1 MKGDLTVSEQTE
13 PTQTK
18 PVIEVD
24 YRIKVPAGVLGCDA
38 TPDGQTLYAA
48 CIDGGIY
55 RVDVASKKHEKIGQ
69 HESYASALVTLPQS
83 SRVVSGGYDGY
94 LRWFDQITGEE
105 IRAIKAHDFWSW
117 NMSASPDERYIA
129 SVTGQYMVGGYDYKP
144 APETEPSVK
153 LFDADSGKLVREW
166 SHLPPVQS
174 VAFDPSSRYL
184 AAGNRLGD
192 VHIWDVE
199 NGKQV
204 ASFNTPDFTTWGI
217 KKSHFFAG
225 GITASAFTLDGKDL
239 LLAGQGEMTKPIA
252 SNGQQLWQ
260 RFAWTEKPARKADE
274 VHEGQSGL
282 GLMETLAVH
291 PSGSCFLMAGR
302 LNSGDWNAA
311 LFDRNTGGI
320 LHSIST
326 KTRIADSVF
335 SSDGSTLF
343 LAGMTGQGKGNKLSN
358 DYGTID
364 VCKVVV

>member
-1 MKGDLTVSEQTE
+1 MSEQTE
-13 PTQTK
+13 QIQTK
-18 PVIEVD
+18 PAIEVAK
-24 YRIKVPAGVLGCDA
+24 RIKVPTGILGCDA
-38 TPDGQTLYAA
+38 TPDGQTLYVA

-55 RVDVASKKHEKIGQ
+55 RVDVASEEHELIGQ
-69 HESYASALVTLPQS
+69 HESYASALVTLPKS

-94 LRWFDQITGEE
+94 LRWFDQNTGKQ
-105 IRAIKAHDFWSW
+105 IRAIKAHNFWSW
-117 NMSASPDERYIA
+117 NISASPDERYIA
-129 SVTGQYMVGGYDYKP
+129 SVTGQYLVGGYDYEP

-174 VAFDPSSRYL
+174 VTFDPSSRYV

-192 VHIWDVE
+192 VHIWDVKS
-199 NGKQV
+199 GKQV

-225 GITASAFTLDGKDL
+225 GISASVFTPDGDGL
-239 LLAGQGEMTKPIA
+239 LLAGQGEMTKPIT

-260 RFAWTEKPARKADE
+260 RFAWAEKPARKADE
-274 VHEGQSGL
+274 VHEGESGL

-291 PSGSCFLMAGR
+291 PGGSFFLMAGR

-311 LFDRNTGGI
+311 LFDMDTGSI

-326 KTRIADSVF
+326 KNRIADSVF
-335 SSDGSTLF
+335 SADGSTLF
-343 LAGMTGQGKGNKLSN
+343 LAGMTGQGKNEKLDN

-364 VCKVVV
+364 VCKVLA